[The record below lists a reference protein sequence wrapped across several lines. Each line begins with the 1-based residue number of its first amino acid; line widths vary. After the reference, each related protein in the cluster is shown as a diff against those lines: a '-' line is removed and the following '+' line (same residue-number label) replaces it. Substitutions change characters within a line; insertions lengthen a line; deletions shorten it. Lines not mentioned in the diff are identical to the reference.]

1 MSDQFQVT
9 INWTALAYKIREY
22 FTAPIQTFFY
32 FQWVAFLAL
41 RNKIILIDTDTV
53 TSKGGYKYVGI
64 VISKRPVSPD
74 HTYEE
79 F

>member
-1 MSDQFQVT
+1 MNDQFEVT
-9 INWTALAYKIREY
+9 INWTALAYKIRLN
-22 FTAPIQTFFY
+22 FVAPLRTFFY
-32 FQWVAFLAL
+32 FQWVAFLAI

-53 TSKGGYKYVGI
+53 KSKGGYKYVGI
-64 VISKRPVSPD
+64 VISKRPLSPD